1 MLYLLLACADDTA
14 APSPSTSSPS
24 KGPTVTLNVD
34 YGSEKKD
41 WMSQMEKSFEASHPK
56 LPTGEEIVIESYAAG
71 SGDIMQDI
79 LSGKRQPDVFSPAS
93 SAYITLLNEQWLN
106 QAGHTAPLASAG
118 EPLVLSPVVIAMWKP
133 MAEALGWPGKAISW
147 ADLIKINANPKGW
160 SAFNHPEW
168 GLFKLGHTHPGLSN
182 SGLLSVLAEAYAGAG
197 KTRGLTV
204 DDLKNPAVEKFMS
217 DVESS
222 LVHYGKSTSFFSD
235 KMIERGPS
243 YVSAAVLYEN
253 VVISSYT
260 HDPAPQFP
268 IVSLY
273 PVEGTFWSDHPYSV
287 VDAPYVDQKKKDA
300 AKVFLDYLKS
310 RPSQEAALALGFRPG
325 DPAVAIA
332 APIDAAHGADPLQPQ
347 TLLEVPDGRTLAE
360 SLNLWERTKKTSDV
374 ILVFDKSGSM
384 RGDPLKQAQM
394 GAISFLKAM
403 GDRDSVSL
411 QFFDSTVLDATP
423 VALLGG
429 GGREQLSTII
439 QNSIASGGTALYDAV
454 DAAYK
459 EASQRAEKEPKR
471 IHAVVVMTDGNDEN
485 STLQLQ
491 QLTQHFQSGEEGS
504 VRVFTIAYGSGAD
517 PKVLSQI
524 AEQAGGAT
532 MTGDSKNIDA
542 LFRDM
547 AAFF

>member
-1 MLYLLLACADDTA
+1 
-14 APSPSTSSPS
+14 
-24 KGPTVTLNVD
+24 V
-34 YGSEKKD
+34 
-41 WMSQMEKSFEASHPK
+41 
-56 LPTGEEIVIESYAAG
+56 
-71 SGDIMQDI
+71 
-79 LSGKRQPDVFSPAS
+79 
-93 SAYITLLNEQWLN
+93 
-106 QAGHTAPLASAG
+106 
-118 EPLVLSPVVIAMWKP
+118 
-133 MAEALGWPGKAISW
+133 
-147 ADLIKINANPKGW
+147 
-160 SAFNHPEW
+160 
-168 GLFKLGHTHPGLSN
+168 
-182 SGLLSVLAEAYAGAG
+182 
-197 KTRGLTV
+197 
-204 DDLKNPAVEKFMS
+204 
-217 DVESS
+217 
-222 LVHYGKSTSFFSD
+222 
-235 KMIERGPS
+235 
-243 YVSAAVLYEN
+243 
-253 VVISSYT
+253 
-260 HDPAPQFP
+260 
-268 IVSLY
+268 
-273 PVEGTFWSDHPYSV
+273 
-287 VDAPYVDQKKKDA
+287 
-300 AKVFLDYLKS
+300 
-310 RPSQEAALALGFRPG
+310 
-325 DPAVAIA
+325 
-332 APIDAAHGADPLQPQ
+332 
-347 TLLEVPDGRTLAE
+347 E

-459 EASQRAEKEPKR
+459 EASQRADKEPKR